1 MGTQNLALT
10 SDLVLGRLLLA
21 VLLGAL
27 LGLERERRDR
37 PAGLRTH
44 ILVTVTTCLVMLL
57 ALHTGNSDNVGRVMQ
72 GVLTGIGFL
81 GAGTILRQGEAIRG
95 LTTAG
100 SIWAAAGLGLAVG
113 VGAYVGAVVGA
124 VLVFAALTLL
134 RSVESRLHHDPG
146 SVVIHAQLAAGVTFP
161 AGLLEYLLANG
172 AEPTRLALEP
182 EHPGH
187 VTLEMY
193 AGRLSPE
200 AAVALVNS
208 APGLQAAEL
217 LAAHRRHEL

>member
-1 MGTQNLALT
+1 METQSLALT
-10 SDLVLGRLLLA
+10 SDLVVARLLLA

-27 LGLERERRDR
+27 LGLERERLDR

-44 ILVTVTTCLVMLL
+44 ILVTVTSCLVMLL
-57 ALHTGNSDNVGRVMQ
+57 ALPTGSSDNAGRVIQ
-72 GVLTGIGFL
+72 GVITGIGFL
-81 GAGTILRQGEAIRG
+81 GAGAILRQGEAVRG

-113 VGAYVGAVVGA
+113 AGAYVGAITAA
-124 VLVFAALTLL
+124 VLIFAALVSL
-134 RSVESRLHHDPG
+134 RSLESRLHHDPG
-146 SVVIHAQLAAGVTFP
+146 SITVHAELAEGVSFP

-182 EHPGH
+182 KQPGH
-187 VTLEMY
+187 IALEMY

-200 AAVALVNS
+200 AAVLLISS
-208 APGLQAAEL
+208 APGIRAAKL
-217 LAAHRRHEL
+217 VAVRRRHEA